1 MIKKTQ
7 SQAGEPDELET
18 LRLHLAETEAMLDAI
33 RKYMVDAFVVT
44 DLNNTRV
51 VTLGDAE
58 FPYRMMVE
66 SMNEGVVT
74 LIPDGTIFYCNP
86 RFAEMTQMEP
96 EKLIGTA
103 FQDLILPGEQ
113 DAFDAIFKGTALDGA
128 RCEFCLQT
136 ARGECLPV
144 QLSIH
149 MLNGADSIGTS
160 IIATDLTER
169 VQSEKKI
176 RALASKLTRAEQE
189 ERHRI
194 SQILHDDL
202 QQRLF
207 AMKALMS
214 LVTNTS
220 EIKMLPQATQADLD
234 YIQDSLSESIRITRS
249 LSIDLSPVVLQGEGL
264 RQAIAWLSSQMKELH
279 GLNVK
284 IDGQEDFHQL
294 DDHMRVLLFHAV
306 REFLFNVVK
315 HSGTS
320 QAVVTLEQ
328 VNQRGFLTI
337 SDTGKGFD
345 VEAVVHDPKIVHSL
359 LTVQDRLRLMGC
371 NMEITSSLGEGTR
384 VVIELPLEAPSG

>member
-1 MIKKTQ
+1 MAKKNQ
-7 SQAGEPDELET
+7 PQPGEPDELET
-18 LRLHLAETEAMLDAI
+18 LRLHLEETEAMLEAI
-33 RKYMVDAFVVT
+33 RKYMVDAYVVT
-44 DLNNTRV
+44 NLNGTRV
-51 VTLGDAE
+51 VTLSDSE

-66 SMNEGVVT
+66 SLNEGIVT

-86 RFAEMTQMEP
+86 RFAEMVQTEP

-103 FQDLILPGEQ
+103 FQDLILPAEQ
-113 DAFDAIFKGTALDGA
+113 DAFEVTFKQTEHNGA
-128 RCEFCLQT
+128 RGEFCLQT

-149 MLNGADSIGTS
+149 MINGTGSIGIS

-207 AMKALMS
+207 AMKTQMS
-214 LVTNTS
+214 LVTSVS
-220 EIKMLPQATQADLD
+220 EIKMLPQATQTDLREL
-234 YIQDSLSESIRITRS
+234 QDSLSEAVRITRN
-249 LSIDLSPVVLQGEGL
+249 LSIDLSPVMLKGDGL
-264 RQAIAWLSSQMKELH
+264 RDAITWLSTQMKELH
-279 GLNVK
+279 GLDVR
-284 IDGQEDFHQL
+284 IEGHDSFQDL
-294 DDHMRVLLFHAV
+294 DEHMRVLLFQAV
-306 REFLFNVVK
+306 REFLFNIVK

-320 QAVVTLEQ
+320 QAVVTLEK
-328 VNQRGFLTI
+328 VDQRGVVTI

-345 VEAVVHDPKIVHSL
+345 VEAVVNDPKTVHSL
-359 LTVQDRLRLMGC
+359 LTVRDRLELMGC
-371 NMEITSSLGEGTR
+371 NMEINSSPGAGTR
-384 VVIELPLEAPSG
+384 IVIDFPSQATNG